1 MSMMNCWSNIKNMVK
16 RKQYRNESDW
26 RKISIKITTA
36 KLLQQF
42 QLDHD
47 LLTYDQAINL
57 MYNMLENKK

>member
-1 MSMMNCWSNIKNMVK
+1 MVK
-16 RKQYRNESDW
+16 QKKQYRNESEW

-57 MYNMLENKK
+57 MYNMLEEKK